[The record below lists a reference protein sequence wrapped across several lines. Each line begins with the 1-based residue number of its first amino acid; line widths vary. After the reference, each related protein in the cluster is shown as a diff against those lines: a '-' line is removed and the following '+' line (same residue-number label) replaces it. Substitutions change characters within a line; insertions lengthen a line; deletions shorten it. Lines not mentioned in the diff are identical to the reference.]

1 MVYGDYDVDGCTA
14 VALVYKFLQQYYS
27 NIDYYIPDRYEE
39 GYGVSVKGIDY
50 AYESEVKLI
59 IVLDCGIKAVDEI
72 AYAKRKG
79 YRLHYLRPPRTGRN
93 PSAGRGDSECQTIQL
108 NLSLSPFVRL
118 RRRFQIHASFAQSNG
133 IEFSQL
139 IPLLD
144 LCAVSIA
151 SDIVPIMG
159 ENRIPGLPRPTATEC
174 QPEHRAKGH
183 HRRMRLVGT
192 GADHQ

>member
-1 MVYGDYDVDGCTA
+1 MADAKKFFRPSLTELYDPFMFTDMDKAVERLNKALGRKERIMVYGDYDVDGCTA

-50 AYESEVKLI
+50 AYESGVKLI

-72 AYAKRKG
+72 AYAKEKG

-93 PSAGRGDSECQTIQL
+93 PSAGRGDSECQTVRL

-118 RRRFQIHASFAQSNG
+118 RRGFQIHAGF
-133 IEFSQL
+133 
-139 IPLLD
+139 
-144 LCAVSIA
+144 
-151 SDIVPIMG
+151 
-159 ENRIPGLPRPTATEC
+159 RT
-174 QPEHRAKGH
+174 K
-183 HRRMRLVGT
+183 
-192 GADHQ
+192 